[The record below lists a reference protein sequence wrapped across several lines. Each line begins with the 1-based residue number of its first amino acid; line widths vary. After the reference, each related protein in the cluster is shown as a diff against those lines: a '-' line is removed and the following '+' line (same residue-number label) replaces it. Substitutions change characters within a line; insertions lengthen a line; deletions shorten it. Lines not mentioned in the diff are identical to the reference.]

1 MKSAKRGTFSSWPS
15 RLGSTHPVFGLSP
28 ERKAVMQPLTRTF
41 ALGDAARFL
50 GDATRAGAPEQTV
63 NVSADHSGT
72 YVTYARCRAMPWP
85 N

>member
-1 MKSAKRGTFSSWPS
+1 
-15 RLGSTHPVFGLSP
+15 
-28 ERKAVMQPLTRTF
+28 MQPLTRTF

-50 GDATRAGAPEQTV
+50 GDATTAGAPEQTV